1 MTISHRFVL
10 HIFLLFIVSCS
21 RLYHGSWNQP
31 YFDENVQPDKLGK
44 NVSSWEDGARIPEDE
59 FSVEWWYID
68 AKLEDSSIVVAYFY
82 KVHNITNQYFIGF
95 NYTSPDGVDTFKVKR
110 FKKNDVSFS
119 TDSCNVQFGKN
130 YFRGNLNKYSVYLD
144 PEDFEGFGIDLNL
157 NSTIPPYRPQDGIIK
172 AGDDY
177 FAWLA
182 AVPNGKVTGNYTLN
196 YLISNDFNKGIP
208 LGKVSVFAGE
218 SGSGKSFICSGNLVK
233 SAQELGCQVVL
244 FDSEN
249 ALDEEW
255 LQALDVDTSPEK
267 LLRISVSMIDD
278 VAKAISE
285 FMKDYKANY
294 GDLEYDEMP
303 KLVFVID
310 SLGMLLTPTDVDQ
323 FQKGDMKGDM
333 GRKPKALTALVRN
346 TVNQIAPFPIAL
358 IATNHTYASQDMFD
372 PDDKISGGQG
382 FIYASSIVVA
392 MKKLQLKED
401 IDGNKTTTVQGI
413 RAACKVMKSRYAKPF
428 EGVQVKIPYEQGMDP
443 YSGLLEMLESKGIVE
458 KVGNKLS
465 YISPVTGEEIKEFRK
480 GWTGDKLQVII
491 DEWGQNPKA
500 SQDEIDPDDLEPE
513 VNDLSEEL
521 IDES

>member
-1 MTISHRFVL
+1 MQKPFDLTKFRTGLTKSITGISAGF
-10 HIFLLFIVSCS
+10 
-21 RLYHGSWNQP
+21 
-31 YFDENVQPDKLGK
+31 FDPKDWI
-44 NVSSWEDGARIPEDE
+44 S
-59 FSVEWWYID
+59 
-68 AKLEDSSIVVAYFY
+68 
-82 KVHNITNQYFIGF
+82 
-95 NYTSPDGVDTFKVKR
+95 
-110 FKKNDVSFS
+110 
-119 TDSCNVQFGKN
+119 
-130 YFRGNLNKYSVYLD
+130 
-144 PEDFEGFGIDLNL
+144 
-157 NSTIPPYRPQDGIIK
+157 
-172 AGDDY
+172 
-177 FAWLA
+177 
-182 AVPNGKVTGNYTLN
+182 TGNYTLN
-196 YLISNDFNKGIP
+196 YLISQDFNKGIP

-218 SGSGKSFICSGNLVK
+218 SGSGKSFICSGNIVK
-233 SAQELGCQVVL
+233 SAQEMGCQVVL

-285 FMKDYKANY
+285 FMKDYKSNY

-310 SLGMLLTPTDVDQ
+310 SLGMLLTPTDVAQ
-323 FQKGDMKGDM
+323 FEKGDMKGDM

-392 MKKLQLKED
+392 MKKLKLKED
-401 IDGNKTTTVQGI
+401 LDGNKVSTVQGI
-413 RAACKVMKSRYAKPF
+413 RAACKVMKSRYSKPF
-428 EGVQVKIPYEQGMDP
+428 EGVQIKIPYETGMDP

-465 YISPVTGEEIKEFRK
+465 YVSPVTGEEIKEFRK

-491 DEWGQNPKA
+491 DEWGQNPIAQKEA
-500 SQDEIDPDDLEPE
+500 VDLDEDLDTY
-513 VNDLSEEL
+513 NDLSEETV
-521 IDES
+521 DES